1 MPNKCICT
9 HSYNWF
15 QHSAYIFHFS
25 VHKCTQTFLLHK
37 LDWTLYSTFSNIS
50 MLSVWVYSGF
60 TSISVSVM
68 PCYHI
73 KSMSVTV
80 SDYNKI
86 SVLQSVALALKF
98 HLHFIGIWI
107 QQRSTV
113 QNLEPAVWN
122 WKFLKRCSW
131 KKKQN

>member
-1 MPNKCICT
+1 
-9 HSYNWF
+9 
-15 QHSAYIFHFS
+15 
-25 VHKCTQTFLLHK
+25 
-37 LDWTLYSTFSNIS
+37 

-86 SVLQSVALALKF
+86 FVLQSVALALKF
-98 HLHFIGIWI
+98 DLHFIGIRI

-113 QNLEPAVWN
+113 QNLKPAVWN
-122 WKFLKRCSW
+122 CKFLKRCSW